1 MLRSHITSWRSYFL
15 QVFYRTHLLYV
26 PYMILLILHG
36 PNFWK
41 WVIVPGVIYMLERMV
56 RFLRSRTGQGR
67 TYITSGILLPS
78 KVTHLV
84 SRVQCAQCID
94 PADTIPHTGA
104 HICTGTHASSFA
116 DIYGMLKHVT

>member
-1 MLRSHITSWRSYFL
+1 MDINEANQTLLPDSLVYPSR

-41 WVIVPGVIYMLERMV
+41 WAIVPGVIYLMERIM

-67 TYITSGILLPS
+67 TFISSGILLPS

-84 SRVQCAQCID
+84 RALVRI
-94 PADTIPHTGA
+94 
-104 HICTGTHASSFA
+104 
-116 DIYGMLKHVT
+116 